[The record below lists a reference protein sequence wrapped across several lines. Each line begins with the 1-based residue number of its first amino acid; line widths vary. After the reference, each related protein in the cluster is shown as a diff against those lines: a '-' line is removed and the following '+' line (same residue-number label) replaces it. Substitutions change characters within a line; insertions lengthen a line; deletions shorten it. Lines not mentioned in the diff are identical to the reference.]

1 MENDMLS
8 TRTKTLIAVADY
20 RNFTKAASALCLTQP
35 AVSHHISQLEDELG
49 VSLFIRKKNGLELTP
64 EGEIVVRYARR
75 MNVLYNKLRKELTDI
90 EKQPAKLCVGITHTA
105 ESNLTTEALAR
116 CSSEADGFS
125 IMVVTDTINN
135 LYNRLENYELDLA
148 IVEGTGSPQSF
159 SSLVLNTDFLV
170 CVMSSENH
178 LSGNAMITLSELRN
192 EPMILRLPSSATRIQ
207 FDSELRNL
215 GDAPENYNIILE
227 VDNIATIKDLVKK
240 NLGISVLP
248 QSACQKEIRK
258 GNLIAL
264 PIENLSM
271 ARETRIVYNKDF
283 SRMDILQTITAAY
296 RETVRRY
303 Q

>member
-1 MENDMLS
+1 MLS

-20 RNFTKAASALCLTQP
+20 RNFTKAASVLCLTQP

-240 NLGISVLP
+240 NLGISVLL

>member
-1 MENDMLS
+1 MLS

>member
-1 MENDMLS
+1 MLS
-8 TRTKTLIAVADY
+8 TKTKTLIAVADY

>member
-1 MENDMLS
+1 MLS

-20 RNFTKAASALCLTQP
+20 RNFTKAASVLCLTQP

-75 MNVLYNKLRKELTDI
+75 MSVLYNKLKKDLTDI

>member
-1 MENDMLS
+1 MLS

-75 MNVLYNKLRKELTDI
+75 MNVQYNKLRKELTDI

>member
-1 MENDMLS
+1 MLS

-20 RNFTKAASALCLTQP
+20 RNFTKAASVLCLTQP

-75 MNVLYNKLRKELTDI
+75 MSVLYNKLRKELTDI

-125 IMVVTDTINN
+125 IMIVTDTINN

>member
-1 MENDMLS
+1 MLS
-8 TRTKTLIAVADY
+8 TRTKTIIAVADY
-20 RNFTKAASALCLTQP
+20 RNFTKAASVLCLTQP

-75 MNVLYNKLRKELTDI
+75 MSVLYNKLRKDLTDI

>member
-1 MENDMLS
+1 MLS

-75 MNVLYNKLRKELTDI
+75 MSVLYNKLRKELTDI

-178 LSGNAMITLSELRN
+178 LSGNAMITHQQRV
-192 EPMILRLPSSATRIQ
+192 SSSIQ
-207 FDSELRNL
+207 N
-215 GDAPENYNIILE
+215 
-227 VDNIATIKDLVKK
+227 
-240 NLGISVLP
+240 
-248 QSACQKEIRK
+248 
-258 GNLIAL
+258 
-264 PIENLSM
+264 
-271 ARETRIVYNKDF
+271 
-283 SRMDILQTITAAY
+283 
-296 RETVRRY
+296 
-303 Q
+303 

>member
-1 MENDMLS
+1 MLS

-264 PIENLSM
+264 PIENLCM
-271 ARETRIVYNKDF
+271 ARGTRIVYNKDF

>member
-1 MENDMLS
+1 MLS

-105 ESNLTTEALAR
+105 ESNHTTEALAR

-296 RETVRRY
+296 KETVRRY

>member
-1 MENDMLS
+1 MLS

-75 MNVLYNKLRKELTDI
+75 MSVLYNKLRKELTDI

-264 PIENLSM
+264 PIENLNM

>member
-1 MENDMLS
+1 MLS

-20 RNFTKAASALCLTQP
+20 RNFTKAASVLCLTQP

-75 MNVLYNKLRKELTDI
+75 MSVLYNKLRKELTDI

-283 SRMDILQTITAAY
+283 SRMDILQTITVAY

>member
-1 MENDMLS
+1 MLS

-264 PIENLSM
+264 PIENLCM

>member
-1 MENDMLS
+1 MLS

-75 MNVLYNKLRKELTDI
+75 MSVLYNKLRKELTDI

-248 QSACQKEIRK
+248 QSACQKEIIK

>member
-1 MENDMLS
+1 MLS

-20 RNFTKAASALCLTQP
+20 RNFTKAASVLCLTQP

-258 GNLIAL
+258 GNLIVL

>member
-1 MENDMLS
+1 MLS

-20 RNFTKAASALCLTQP
+20 RNFTKAASVLCLTQP
-35 AVSHHISQLEDELG
+35 AVSHHISQIENELG

-75 MNVLYNKLRKELTDI
+75 MSVLYNKLRKELTDI

>member
-1 MENDMLS
+1 MLS

-116 CSSEADGFS
+116 CSSEAGGFS

-283 SRMDILQTITAAY
+283 SRMDILQTITVAY

>member
-1 MENDMLS
+1 MLS

-20 RNFTKAASALCLTQP
+20 RNFTKAASVLCLTQP

-75 MNVLYNKLRKELTDI
+75 MNVLYNKLKKDLTDI

>member
-1 MENDMLS
+1 MLS

-75 MNVLYNKLRKELTDI
+75 MSVLYNKLRKELTDI

-296 RETVRRY
+296 RETVRKY

>member
-1 MENDMLS
+1 MLS

-207 FDSELRNL
+207 FDS
-215 GDAPENYNIILE
+215 
-227 VDNIATIKDLVKK
+227 IKDLVKK

>member
-1 MENDMLS
+1 MLS

-20 RNFTKAASALCLTQP
+20 RNFTKAASVLCLTQP

-64 EGEIVVRYARR
+64 EGEIVIRYARR

>member
-75 MNVLYNKLRKELTDI
+75 MSVLYNKLRKELTDI